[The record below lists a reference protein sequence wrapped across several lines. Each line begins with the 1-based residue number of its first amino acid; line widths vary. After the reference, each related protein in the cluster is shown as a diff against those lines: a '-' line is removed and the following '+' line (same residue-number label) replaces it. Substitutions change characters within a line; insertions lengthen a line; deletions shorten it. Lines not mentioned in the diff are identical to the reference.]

1 MTEAIEAEERR
12 LAGAF
17 RRLRRR
23 SRSNALRPGALGFA
37 GDLPELPNLGVGG
50 GLVGRLRAASR
61 LTQFALLTLIGLPFQ
76 GLALLLDRRLATA
89 IPFIY
94 HRLLC
99 RILGLRLVVRGRR
112 HKRQSVLFVANHSSW
127 LDIPVLSAVIPG
139 SFVAKTEVAGWPIF
153 GQLAKLQRTVFVE
166 RERRARTGDSRDEIA
181 ARLDGGDS
189 LILFPEGTS
198 SDGNRVLPFKSALFG
213 AAEIDVTRKDG
224 PGPVIVQ
231 PVSVAYTRLSGLP
244 IGRDWRPF
252 FTWFGDMELAPHL
265 WRALQ
270 FGPITV
276 EIEFHAPLSVREA
289 GSRKALARH
298 CERAVRGGFGRAIQ
312 GRGA

>member
-1 MTEAIEAEERR
+1 MSQLAE
-12 LAGAF
+12 AGARPLTTAI

-23 SRSNALRPGALGFA
+23 SRGAALRPGALEFA
-37 GDLPELPNLGVGG
+37 GELPELPVLGPGG
-50 GLVGRLRAASR
+50 GAVGKLRSASR
-61 LTQFALLTLIGLPFQ
+61 LALFGLLTLIGLPFQ
-76 GLALLLDRRLATA
+76 LLALVLDRHLAVA
-89 IPFIY
+89 IPYLY

-99 RILGLRLVVRGRR
+99 RALGLRLVVRGHR
-112 HKRQSVLFVANHSSW
+112 HKRQAVLFIANHSSW

-139 SFVAKTEVAGWPIF
+139 SFVAKNEVAAWPLF
-153 GQLAKLQRTVFVE
+153 GQLAKLQRTVFVD

-181 ARLDGGDS
+181 ARLDAGDS

-198 SDGNRVLPFKSALFG
+198 SDGNRILPFKSALFG
-213 AAEIDVTRKDG
+213 AAEVDISRKDG
-224 PGPVIVQ
+224 PGPVVVQ
-231 PVSVAYTRLSGLP
+231 PVSVAYTRITGLP

-252 FTWFGDMELAPHL
+252 FTWFGDMDLAPHL

-276 EIEFHAPLSVREA
+276 EIEFHPPLSVREA

-298 CERAVRGGFGRAIQ
+298 CERAVRAGFSRAIQ
-312 GRGA
+312 GRSH

>member
-1 MTEAIEAEERR
+1 MTGRAEAAERP
-12 LAGAF
+12 LARAV

-23 SRSNALRPGALGFA
+23 RAPALRPGSFEFA
-37 GDLPELPNLGVGG
+37 GELPELPHLGPGG
-50 GLVGRLRAASR
+50 GIVGRLRAAGHLS
-61 LTQFALLTLIGLPFQ
+61 LFAVLTLVGLPFQ
-76 GLALLLDRRLATA
+76 GLALVLDRRLATV
-89 IPFIY
+89 IPYLY
-94 HRLLC
+94 HRILC
-99 RILGLRLVVRGRR
+99 RALGLRLVIRGRR
-112 HKRQSVLFVANHSSW
+112 HKRQAVLFIANHSSW

-139 SFVAKTEVAGWPIF
+139 SFVAKSEVAGWPIF

-181 ARLDGGDS
+181 ARLDSGDS

-213 AAEIDVTRKDG
+213 AAEVDVAGKDG
-224 PGPVIVQ
+224 PGPVVVQ
-231 PVSVAYTRLSGLP
+231 PVSVAYTRISGLP

-265 WRALQ
+265 WQALQ

-298 CERAVRGGFGRAIQ
+298 CERAVRAGFCRALRGGP
-312 GRGA
+312 